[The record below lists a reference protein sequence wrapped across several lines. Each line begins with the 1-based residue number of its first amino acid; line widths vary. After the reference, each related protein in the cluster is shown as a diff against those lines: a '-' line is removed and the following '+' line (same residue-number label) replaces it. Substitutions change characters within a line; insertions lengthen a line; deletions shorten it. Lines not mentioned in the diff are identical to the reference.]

1 MSGRTL
7 ATTSAPTPASGSA
20 ADMVSTCASPSGV
33 FYNQAKHV
41 RQIDV
46 STISGNM
53 GILAYQAPV
62 LSVLQ
67 PVSSG
72 LVGVHPDS
80 SIQLLAEKATPIE
93 NLDCKATRN
102 ALSEAQIEIDCA

>member
-67 PVSSG
+67 PGVVSGFQLHGNTKTIFWQMKLFFLRSYR
-72 LVGVHPDS
+72 
-80 SIQLLAEKATPIE
+80 SI
-93 NLDCKATRN
+93 RN
-102 ALSEAQIEIDCA
+102 SKS